1 LRSDPHFGGPWW
13 KGRIS
18 EYREDKVRPKVR
30 ITLRITTCEDAE
42 EVLNLG
48 VE

>member
-1 LRSDPHFGGPWW
+1 LRNDSHFGGPWW

-18 EYREDKVRPKVR
+18 EYSEDKVRLKVR
-30 ITLRITTCEDAE
+30 ITLRITCEDAE